1 MHFRHEMQ
9 VVCYQFQYKYKIRK
23 YPGNT
28 QEHYFDVLIL
38 LNSDKFVL
46 PYDI

>member
-23 YPGNT
+23 HLGNT
-28 QEHYFDVLIL
+28 QEHYFNVLIL
-38 LNSDKFVL
+38 FNSDKFEL
-46 PYDI
+46 SYDI